1 MKVSYLVKSK
11 INLGGAFKTFKSRDK
26 EERHFFLQLNW
37 AKPKLVAQ
45 ILSRLGL
52 SITEDISVGHSKEIA
67 TLGGD
72 NLTILS
78 TGILLGV
85 DIWES
90 S

>member
-1 MKVSYLVKSK
+1 MSYLVKSK

-26 EERHFFLQLNW
+26 EERRFFLQLNW

-45 ILSRLGL
+45 ILSGLGH
-52 SITEDISVGHSKEIA
+52 SEDISVGHSKEIA
-67 TLGGD
+67 ALGGD

-85 DIWES
+85 DIWERS
-90 S
+90 